1 MDNIIKIGVMGGT
14 FDPVHIAPLAIA
26 ELAVEQLGLKKLL
39 FVPAWIAPHKT
50 DRKEATERAS
60 HRYAMLKLATHDNP
74 KIDVSD
80 IELNREGTSYTI
92 DTLEQINEKYAGKAK
107 LFLLIG
113 SDNYLTFNTW
123 RGHEKIH
130 ELATVVVYNRPGS
143 NISKVKPP
151 FLLIEGPEMGI
162 TSTWIRDRISENQSA
177 CYFLPEVVKK
187 YIYKHKI
194 YQ

>member
-1 MDNIIKIGVMGGT
+1 MKIGVMGGT
-14 FDPVHIAPLAIA
+14 FDPVHIAHLAIA
-26 ELAVEQLGLKKLL
+26 ELAVEQLSLKKLL

-50 DRKEATERAS
+50 DRKEAAERAC
-60 HRYAMLKLATHDNP
+60 HRYEMLKLATHDNE

-92 DTLEQINEKYAGKAK
+92 DTLEQINEEYTGKAK

-113 SDNYLTFNTW
+113 SDNYLTFNSW
-123 RGHEKIH
+123 RCPERIH
-130 ELATVVVYNRPGS
+130 KLATVVVYNRPGS
-143 NISKVKPP
+143 SVSEVEPP
-151 FLLIEGPEMGI
+151 FLLLEGPKMGI
-162 TSTWIRDRISENQSA
+162 TSTWIRDRISENKSA